1 MTNSQKMQEV
11 TGVDNLLEQA
21 GLGDLVKVTVE
32 VMMNDRGKN
41 VPHVVARY
49 WETVTKVNKNKD
61 GYIFVDEVTE
71 KIEELNKYFS
81 SGIFAMGITQRADWL
96 KATSEDR
103 IEYLKQPGFHHPVHF
118 IPKKVE
124 KVTPEVQKRSKRYE
138 NGYQGKVD
146 FYLDRLAESMGT
158 DKYNYYTKKLNYF
171 LGRQDEWL
179 KTQNC

>member
-11 TGVDNLLEQA
+11 TGVDNLLEEA
-21 GLGDLVKVTVE
+21 GLQDLVKVTVE
-32 VMMNDRGKN
+32 VMMNDRGKKT
-41 VPHVVARY
+41 PHVVARY
-49 WETVTKVNKNKD
+49 WETVRKVNKNKD

-103 IEYLKQPGFHHPVHF
+103 IEYLKQPGFHHPAHF

-124 KVTPEVQKRSKRYE
+124 VKRPQKTNKYK

-146 FYLDRLAESMGT
+146 FYLDRLADSMG
-158 DKYNYYTKKLNYF
+158 DKSKYEFYTKKLNYF

>member
-11 TGVDNLLEQA
+11 TGVDNLLREA

-32 VMMNDRGKN
+32 VMMNDRGKK
-41 VPHVVARY
+41 VPHIVARY
-49 WETVTKVNKNKD
+49 WETVSKVNKNKD

-103 IEYLKQPGFHHPVHF
+103 IEYLKQPGFNHPVHF
-118 IPKKVE
+118 IPKKV
-124 KVTPEVQKRSKRYE
+124 QKIPKSDLTTY
-138 NGYQGKVD
+138 
-146 FYLDRLAESMGT
+146 
-158 DKYNYYTKKLNYF
+158 
-171 LGRQDEWL
+171 
-179 KTQNC
+179 

>member
-1 MTNSQKMQEV
+1 MTNTDILL
-11 TGVDNLLEQA
+11 TGVENLLEQA
-21 GLGDLVKVTVE
+21 GLGDLVNVTVE

-103 IEYLKQPGFHHPVHF
+103 IGYLKQPGFNHPANF
-118 IPKKVE
+118 IPKKVQ
-124 KVTPEVQKRSKRYE
+124 KVTPRVQKSRKRYP

>member
-1 MTNSQKMQEV
+1 MCIRDS
-11 TGVDNLLEQA
+11 LLREA

-32 VMMNDRGKN
+32 VMMNDRGKK
-41 VPHVVARY
+41 VPHIVARY
-49 WETVTKVNKNKD
+49 WETVSKVNKNKD

-103 IEYLKQPGFHHPVHF
+103 IEYLKQPGFNHPVHF
-118 IPKKVE
+118 IPKKVQ
-124 KVTPEVQKRSKRYE
+124 KVTPEVNNRYP

-146 FYLDRLAESMGT
+146 FYLNMAANAMGT
-158 DKYNYYTKKLNYF
+158 GKYNYYTKKLNYF
-171 LGRQDEWL
+171 LGRQEEWL
-179 KTQNC
+179 LTQKCS